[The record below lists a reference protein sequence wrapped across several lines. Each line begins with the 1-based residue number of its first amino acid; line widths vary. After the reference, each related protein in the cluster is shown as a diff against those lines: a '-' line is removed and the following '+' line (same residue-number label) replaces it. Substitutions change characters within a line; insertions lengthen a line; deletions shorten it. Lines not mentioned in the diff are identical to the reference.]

1 MQNVAMSP
9 DTSHSAESL
18 RPNGLHQTIDFFGCD
33 LLQTESPEFW
43 SALLQNA
50 LAGTQL
56 TILHERLHTFSPHGL
71 TGVFLLSA
79 SHFSFHTWPEH
90 RYVACDLFSCGC
102 EIEGR
107 AVIDRLRA
115 HVKHEHCVLHAIKR
129 GYRLEALQP

>member
-1 MQNVAMSP
+1 MLNIAMSP
-9 DTSHSAESL
+9 DTLLSAESL

-33 LLQTESPEFW
+33 MVQTESPEFW

-50 LAGTQL
+50 LAGSQL

-90 RYVACDLFSCGC
+90 RYVACDLFSCAG

-115 HVKHEHCVLHAIKR
+115 GVKHERCVLHAIHR
-129 GYRLEALQP
+129 GYRLEALQS